1 MRYYMGALVA
11 TVWLAGGAVAEPV
24 SAPPALPRIAAP
36 DVETAMARLEARV
49 LQIARPG
56 GVVER
61 FFTPYSPVPAP
72 DPFDLSDFNRAHAA
86 DWTDRFDMG
95 VEQVV
100 VSQAGLTAWMERR
113 PDVLAS
119 QLVVPRQDAVLATV
133 APGRL
138 SEAALLEAPAPA
150 RLFSSQTETAVIP
163 GTSGFFGD
171 E

>member
-1 MRYYMGALVA
+1 MRYYMGALLA
-11 TVWLAGGAVAEPV
+11 TVWLAGAAVAEPV
-24 SAPPALPRIAAP
+24 SVPSTVRPLAAP
-36 DVETAMARLEARV
+36 DVEAAMARLEARV

-72 DPFDLSDFNRAHAA
+72 DPFDLSEFNRARAA
-86 DWTDRFDMG
+86 DWTDRFDMA
-95 VEQVV
+95 VEEVV

-119 QLVVPRQDAVLATV
+119 QPVVPRQDPVLATV

-138 SEAALLEAPAPA
+138 SEAALFEAPAPA
-150 RLFSSQTETAVIP
+150 RLFASQTETAVIP